1 MTAATV
7 AVPWTLA
14 AVLAVILAPQ
24 IAATL
29 NRVRKLPFVPVQAEY
44 LPSDL
49 VPTVPNA
56 YQESV
61 ILVRLFHVEG
71 LIPVLLNECL
81 KTEFKKKL

>member
-29 NRVRKLPFVPVQAEY
+29 NRLQKHAQNRMKPGRTVQFLWSNLSLLPEN
-44 LPSDL
+44 
-49 VPTVPNA
+49 TT
-56 YQESV
+56 
-61 ILVRLFHVEG
+61 G
-71 LIPVLLNECL
+71 L
-81 KTEFKKKL
+81 TEDAL